1 MCYSVLMIIFYNNNN
16 LIFIKFF
23 PMLLGSTSRDIT
35 NDNDNDSAFL
45 IVHSPLTSFIF
56 AEK

>member
-1 MCYSVLMIIFYNNNN
+1 
-16 LIFIKFF
+16 
-23 PMLLGSTSRDIT
+23 MLLGSTSRDIT